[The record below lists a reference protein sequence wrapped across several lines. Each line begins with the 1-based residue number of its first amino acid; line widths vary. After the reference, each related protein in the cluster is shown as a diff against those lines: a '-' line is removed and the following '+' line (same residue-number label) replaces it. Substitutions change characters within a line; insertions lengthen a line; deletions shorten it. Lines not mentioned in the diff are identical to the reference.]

1 MNEGPLSDAAVAAL
15 MAALEEA
22 ARLLEAGDSEG
33 AAEAM
38 ALVVGRCPT
47 VSAETLGAEGI
58 AMARQLLDRCRKAE
72 ALLRQKVTEEIAAL
86 GTSRRAQSVYR

>member
-1 MNEGPLSDAAVAAL
+1 MNQAPPSDESVAAL
-15 MAALEEA
+15 MAALDEV

-38 ALVVGRCPT
+38 AGVVGRCPT

-58 AMARQLLDRCRKAE
+58 ATARQLLGRIRQAE